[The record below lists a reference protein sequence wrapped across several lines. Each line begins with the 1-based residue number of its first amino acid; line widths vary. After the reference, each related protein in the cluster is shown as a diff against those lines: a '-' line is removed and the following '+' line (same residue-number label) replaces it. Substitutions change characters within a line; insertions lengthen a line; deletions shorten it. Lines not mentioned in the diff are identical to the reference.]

1 MQAPKMMAA
10 DRMVVV
16 VADLTPR
23 DPRPM
28 ERSLM
33 VVLLRKRSKPLL
45 KMVATTV
52 ETVVDAAEEAHAVV
66 AKTTTTT
73 TTAEVA
79 ITKAVVAVATVV
91 VTVETVVARV
101 AAEADVVMED
111 VAAVAATKV
120 LPTRMLDLTTRSVTT
135 RA

>member
-1 MQAPKMMAA
+1 MQAPKMMAV

-16 VADLTPR
+16 VADQTPK
-23 DPRPM
+23 DPRQM
-28 ERSLM
+28 ERPLM
-33 VVLLRKRSKPLL
+33 VVLLRKRSNPLL

-66 AKTTTTT
+66 AKTTTT
-73 TTAEVA
+73 AEVA

-91 VTVETVVARV
+91 VTVETVAAR
-101 AAEADVVMED
+101 AAEVDVVMED
-111 VAAVAATKV
+111 VAAVAATRV
-120 LPTRMLDLTTRSVTT
+120 LPTRMLDLITRSVTI

>member
-1 MQAPKMMAA
+1 MQAPKMMAV

-16 VADLTPR
+16 VADQTPK

-28 ERSLM
+28 ERPLM
-33 VVLLRKRSKPLL
+33 VVLLRKRSNPLL

-66 AKTTTTT
+66 AKTTTT
-73 TTAEVA
+73 AEVA

-91 VTVETVVARV
+91 VTVETVAAR
-101 AAEADVVMED
+101 AAEVDVVMED
-111 VAAVAATKV
+111 VAAVAATRV
-120 LPTRMLDLTTRSVTT
+120 LQTRMLDLITRSVTT

>member
-1 MQAPKMMAA
+1 MQAPKMMAV

-16 VADLTPR
+16 VADQTPK

-28 ERSLM
+28 ERPLM
-33 VVLLRKRSKPLL
+33 VVLLRKRSNPLL

-66 AKTTTTT
+66 AKTTTT
-73 TTAEVA
+73 AEVA
-79 ITKAVVAVATVV
+79 ITKAVEAVATVV
-91 VTVETVVARV
+91 VTVETVAAR
-101 AAEADVVMED
+101 AAEVDVVMED
-111 VAAVAATKV
+111 VAAVAATRV
-120 LPTRMLDLTTRSVTT
+120 LPTRMLDLTTRSVTI

>member
-1 MQAPKMMAA
+1 MQAPKMMAV

-16 VADLTPR
+16 VADQTPK

-28 ERSLM
+28 ERPLM
-33 VVLLRKRSKPLL
+33 VVLLRKRSNPLL

-66 AKTTTTT
+66 AKTTTT
-73 TTAEVA
+73 AEVA

-91 VTVETVVARV
+91 VTVETVAAR
-101 AAEADVVMED
+101 AAEVDVVMED
-111 VAAVAATKV
+111 VVAVAATRV
-120 LPTRMLDLTTRSVTT
+120 LPTRMLDLITRSVTT

>member
-1 MQAPKMMAA
+1 MQAPKMMAV

-16 VADLTPR
+16 VADQTPK

-28 ERSLM
+28 ERPLM
-33 VVLLRKRSKPLL
+33 VVLLRKRSNPLL

-66 AKTTTTT
+66 AKTTTT
-73 TTAEVA
+73 AEVA

-91 VTVETVVARV
+91 VTVETVAAR
-101 AAEADVVMED
+101 AAEVDVVMED
-111 VAAVAATKV
+111 VAAVAATRV
-120 LPTRMLDLTTRSVTT
+120 LPTRMLDLTTRSVTI

>member
-1 MQAPKMMAA
+1 MQAPKMMAV

-16 VADLTPR
+16 VADQTPK

-28 ERSLM
+28 ERPLM
-33 VVLLRKRSKPLL
+33 VVLLRKRSNPLL

-66 AKTTTTT
+66 AKTTTTV
-73 TTAEVA
+73 EVA

-91 VTVETVVARV
+91 VTVETVAAR
-101 AAEADVVMED
+101 AAEVDVVMED
-111 VAAVAATKV
+111 VVAVAATRV
-120 LPTRMLDLTTRSVTT
+120 LPTRMLDLTTRSVTI

>member
-1 MQAPKMMAA
+1 MQAPKMMAV

-16 VADLTPR
+16 VADQTPK

-28 ERSLM
+28 ERPLM
-33 VVLLRKRSKPLL
+33 VVLLRKRSNPLL

-66 AKTTTTT
+66 AKTTTT
-73 TTAEVA
+73 AEVA

-91 VTVETVVARV
+91 VTVETVAARV
-101 AAEADVVMED
+101 AAEVDVVMED
-111 VAAVAATKV
+111 VAAVAATRV
-120 LPTRMLDLTTRSVTT
+120 LPTRMLDLITRSVTT

>member
-1 MQAPKMMAA
+1 MQAPKMMAV

-16 VADLTPR
+16 VADQTPK

-28 ERSLM
+28 ERPLM
-33 VVLLRKRSKPLL
+33 VVLLRKRSNPLL

-66 AKTTTTT
+66 AKTTTT
-73 TTAEVA
+73 AEVA

-91 VTVETVVARV
+91 VTVETVAAR
-101 AAEADVVMED
+101 AAEVDVVMED
-111 VAAVAATKV
+111 VAAVAATRV
-120 LPTRMLDLTTRSVTT
+120 LPTRMLDLITRSVTT

>member
-1 MQAPKMMAA
+1 MQAPKMMAV

-16 VADLTPR
+16 VADQTPK

-28 ERSLM
+28 ERPLM
-33 VVLLRKRSKPLL
+33 VVLLRKRSNPLL

-66 AKTTTTT
+66 AKTTTT
-73 TTAEVA
+73 AEVA

-91 VTVETVVARV
+91 VTVETVAARV
-101 AAEADVVMED
+101 AAEVDVVMED
-111 VAAVAATKV
+111 VAAVAATRV
-120 LPTRMLDLTTRSVTT
+120 LPTRMLDLTTRSVTI

>member
-28 ERSLM
+28 ERPLM

-66 AKTTTTT
+66 AKTTT